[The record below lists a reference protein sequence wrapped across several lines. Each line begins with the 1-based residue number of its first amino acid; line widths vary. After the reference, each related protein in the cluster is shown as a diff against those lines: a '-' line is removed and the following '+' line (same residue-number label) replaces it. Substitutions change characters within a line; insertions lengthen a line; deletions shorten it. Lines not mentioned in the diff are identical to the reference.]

1 MKQLFYSCLAICAL
15 LFASCADKDIV
26 DNINGEDNQPG
37 ITVSMAMEG
46 NMQADKPALT
56 SRADPPNKRHWIRN
70 RRQHWLSY
78 SRRYIQ

>member
-15 LFASCADKDIV
+15 LFASCTDKDIV

-37 ITVSMAMEG
+37 ITVSMAMDG

-56 SRADPPNKRHWIRN
+56 TRADPPTTPLDTK
-70 RRQHWLSY
+70 QTTTLAFLLP
-78 SRRYIQ
+78 